1 MIAVTKKDNLEA
13 IKIKTD
19 VMSEKKIYVN
29 AIIDISFITS
39 SIFLFDDFEIT
50 QSSEWLI
57 EQQPVINV

>member
-50 QSSEWLI
+50 QSSK
-57 EQQPVINV
+57 